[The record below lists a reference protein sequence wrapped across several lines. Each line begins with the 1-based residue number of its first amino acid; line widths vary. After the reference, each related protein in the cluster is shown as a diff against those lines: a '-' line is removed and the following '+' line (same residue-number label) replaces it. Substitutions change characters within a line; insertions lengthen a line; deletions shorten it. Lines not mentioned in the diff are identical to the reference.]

1 MQNMW
6 QVSERSSDDFKATTM
21 HSKACR
27 SQAKSS
33 YLSISSKDYHTTKY
47 WIHRDRTEIY
57 NI

>member
-1 MQNMW
+1 MW